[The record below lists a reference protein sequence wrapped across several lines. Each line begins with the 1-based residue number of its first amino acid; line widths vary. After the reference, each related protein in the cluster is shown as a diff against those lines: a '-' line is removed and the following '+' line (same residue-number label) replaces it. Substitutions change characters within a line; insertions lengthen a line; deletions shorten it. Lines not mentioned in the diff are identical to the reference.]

1 MSVDR
6 LLEALDRVE
15 PGTGDMWLA
24 DALWDEF
31 YPQYIEARDALVAK
45 ALDPLV
51 VDHVRKAAL
60 RSYVEAARSGGDPA
74 EVVGSM
80 LDDFS
85 QMVDVSKAQD
95 QIQRDGW
102 VQYVNRDERGR
113 FSRRAVAG
121 RRTPLATVYNRD
133 RGKIP
138 QAVQESG
145 WTKGHGQGWAE
156 GQNAPTEDQ
165 KKQVEQY
172 LADWMQTRN
181 LRAELLKRLDSNT
194 LKNSTLIIHFKDRDT
209 PDKVVPDWSKESGLR
224 NIEHGLYDG
233 RIDSYEV
240 VPDDGLKG
248 QELYDVA
255 RSLEAANKMD
265 LLGAQN
271 VSAEQMN
278 AIMSIIDPGSQEATR
293 MSRMTGILQGA
304 SELATGVG
312 MKDTGSM
319 LRRAAVATEAGEA
332 LRPALTRAAYRYRG
346 TEKSRPD
353 RQFVDAAAFAVQ
365 GDDDLRA
372 MEALTRGDRARPLPS
387 DIVRESIAEFDR
399 PVQAPKGGV
408 GRTTELMPRI
418 GQRLKMWQGDPQGR
432 AATTDQMRLGV
443 QRDLVAEEF
452 VRRQTRQFARRTKES
467 TPAGGSIDTGIKP
480 LRNLIQEI
488 ANGIGKD
495 LPSEGVVIDANG
507 RVVSQAMGVGGDHYN
522 PFGLKARKALNG
534 GQYIR
539 TRQLGGMTT
548 DDIRTLLTTNA
559 RAGTVV
565 SASGVFDLEFD
576 PSFRNQK
583 RLSERALG
591 MVDTYERILD
601 QLAAEGI
608 YARDLDPDKK
618 AALRQEA
625 RVRTARTNGDANAEK
640 TLYGQLEAQA
650 RKDAMQLTAD
660 ELEDIKTAVGKIKG
674 LTPRGVAD
682 EVQQRIEEK
691 EKEKVRLLSLN
702 GEGYE
707 VALRTLQ
714 SYYPY
719 FIRDVSRRGVGD
731 FMDASPAMG
740 EAKLAHNLARAEKA
754 GDKQYVLPGAVRS
767 GSNMQAGAG
776 LPNPKVKVWDPQG
789 ISEEAQAAA
798 ATERAAARPSG
809 GGGEQP
815 ASGGGET
822 SGGGQAPSE
831 PAAAAAAAAAAET
844 PFAMKRV
851 QDRVRNNADK
861 LYRDLV
867 AGIATNAANG
877 EPGLAEELAGEFDAL
892 KVMWADDHDATD
904 LVETYQTKG
913 FKGGSDEVGPAG
925 YRRMLDVNN
934 QQRGPEVLRDVAN
947 WLGGNAKRYF
957 ALKEM
962 LDKHE
967 QLASNGLA
975 SNSVLGS
982 LDVAMAMSLAKTPW
996 RGVGEKFNGNPVVIP
1011 QLRDAT
1017 SDDEVRAGLVR
1028 AVNESRQGQYAY
1040 PGALDAGKLENA
1052 AANQEELGERLSTLA
1067 QVQRQLRNSNKIDD
1081 FLLSGKVGGVPLT
1094 EASTEAVVGALE
1106 DQNSQEV
1113 DDWILIRTGD
1123 ANIISA
1129 TEEQRKAL
1137 LRQAVL
1143 ESTDRADERRANAD
1157 TYNSALFA
1165 ALTLDAAQMAANGLL
1180 LAGGGVVPKAW
1191 EANSLEPQESL
1202 TPEQKALFLVNRVV
1216 FGKAQGSR
1224 RSPQAVPVAR
1234 GSRWEALVKED
1245 LARGVPPQVAVL
1257 TRTRTSR
1264 RSSRS

>member
-6 LLEALDRVE
+6 LLDALDRVE
-15 PGTGDMWLA
+15 PGTGDVWLA

-51 VDHVRKAAL
+51 IDHVRKAAL
-60 RSYVEAARSGGDPA
+60 RSYVAAVRAGGDPS

-85 QMVDVSKAQD
+85 QIVDVAKAGGTD
-95 QIQRDGW
+95 QIQREGW

-133 RGKIP
+133 RGDIP
-138 QAVQESG
+138 RAVQESG
-145 WTKGHGQGWAE
+145 WTKGNGQDWAE
-156 GQNAPTEDQ
+156 GQNAPNEEQ

-181 LRAELLKRLDSNT
+181 LRAELLKRLDKDT

-240 VPDDGLKG
+240 VPDSGLEG
-248 QELYDVA
+248 QELYAVE
-255 RSLEAANKMD
+255 RSLEAASKMD

-278 AIMSIIDPGSQEATR
+278 AIMSIIEPGSQEATR

-304 SELATGVG
+304 SELASGVG

-365 GDDDLRA
+365 GDDDRRA
-372 MEALTRGDRARPLPS
+372 MEALTRGDRAKPLPS
-387 DIVRESIAEFDR
+387 DIVRESIAELDR
-399 PVQAPKGGV
+399 PVQAPKGGQ

-467 TPAGGSIDTGIKP
+467 TPADGSINTGIKP

-507 RVVSQAMGVGGDHYN
+507 RVVSQAMGIGGDHYN
-522 PFGLKARKALNG
+522 PFGLKARKAMSG
-534 GQYIR
+534 GQYVR

-618 AALRQEA
+618 AALREEA
-625 RVRTARTNGDANAEK
+625 RVRTARTNGN
-640 TLYGQLEAQA
+640 AQA
-650 RKDAMQLTAD
+650 ETDLYKQLVTQARQEAMELTAD
-660 ELEDIKTAVGKIKG
+660 ERANIRRDVEKIDG

-682 EVQQRIEEK
+682 EVGRRVEEK

-740 EAKLAHNLARAEKA
+740 EAKLAHNLARAEKS

-776 LPNPKVKVWDPQG
+776 LPNPKKKVWDPQG

-798 ATERAAARPSG
+798 TEERAATQPSG
-809 GGGEQP
+809 GGAQP
-815 ASGGGET
+815 TSGGGET
-822 SGGGQAPSE
+822 PAVEEASNE
-831 PAAAAAAAAAAET
+831 PAAAAET

-851 QDRVRNNADK
+851 QGRVLNNADK

-892 KVMWADDHDATD
+892 KVVWDSDHEATELGD
-904 LVETYQTKG
+904 KYKDKAFSG
-913 FKGGSDEVGPAG
+913 RSDEVGEAE
-925 YRRMLDVNN
+925 YRRMLDVNS
-934 QQRGPEVLRDVAN
+934 QQEGPKALRAAAN
-947 WLGGNAKRYF
+947 WLGGDAKRYLT
-957 ALKEM
+957 LKEM
-962 LDKHE
+962 LDTD
-967 QLASNGLA
+967 QRLATNGLA
-975 SNSVLGS
+975 SNAVLGS
-982 LDVAMAMSLAKTPW
+982 LDVAMAMSLAKTAW
-996 RGVGEKFNGNPVVIP
+996 RGAGQKFNGKPVVIP

-1017 SDDEVRAGLVR
+1017 SDEEVRAGLLR
-1028 AVNESRQGQYAY
+1028 AVNEAKSGEYAY
-1040 PGALDAGKLENA
+1040 PGALDADKLENVA
-1052 AANQEELGERLSTLA
+1052 TNEKELGQRLTTLA
-1067 QVQRQLRNSNKIDD
+1067 QVQRQLRNSAKVDD
-1081 FLLSGKVGGVPLT
+1081 YLLSGKAAGDVPLIQ
-1094 EASTEAVVGALE
+1094 ASTEAVVAALE
-1106 DQNSQEV
+1106 DQNNQEV

-1123 ANIISA
+1123 ANIVSA
-1129 TEEQRKAL
+1129 TEDQRKAL
-1137 LRQAVL
+1137 LRKAVL
-1143 ESTDRADERRANAD
+1143 TDTAKADEHRANAD

-1180 LAGGGVVPKAW
+1180 MVGGGVVPKAW
-1191 EANSLEPQESL
+1191 EANSLEPREDL

-1224 RSPQAVPVAR
+1224 RSPRGVPVAL
-1234 GSRWEALVKED
+1234 GSRWEALVKAD

-1264 RSSRS
+1264 RSSKS

>member
-6 LLEALDRVE
+6 LLDALDRVE
-15 PGTGDMWLA
+15 PGVGDVWLA

-31 YPQYIEARDALVAK
+31 YPQYIEARNALVAK

-60 RSYVEAARSGGDPA
+60 RSYVNAVRSGEDPGA
-74 EVVGSM
+74 VAGLM

-85 QMVDVSKAQD
+85 QLVDVAKAEQD

-133 RGKIP
+133 RGRMP
-138 QAVQESG
+138 QAVKESG
-145 WTKGHGQGWAE
+145 WTKGNGSGWAE
-156 GQNAPTEDQ
+156 GDAKPDAAQKQQTE
-165 KKQVEQY
+165 EY

-181 LRAELLKRLDSNT
+181 LRAELLKRLDKNT
-194 LKNSTLIIHFKDRDT
+194 LKNSTLIVHFKNRDT
-209 PDKVVPDWSKESGLR
+209 PDKVVPDWAGESGLR
-224 NIEHGLYDG
+224 SIEHGLYDG

-240 VPDDGLKG
+240 VPDAGLEG
-248 QELYDVA
+248 AELDAVS
-255 RSLEAANKMD
+255 RRLEAANKMD

-278 AIMSIIDPGSQEATR
+278 AIMSIIEPGSQEATR

-304 SELATGVG
+304 SELASGVG

-332 LRPALTRAAYRYRG
+332 LRPALTRAAYKYRG
-346 TEKSRPD
+346 TEKTRPD
-353 RQFVDAAAFAVQ
+353 RQFIDAAAFAVQ
-365 GDDDLRA
+365 GDDDRRA
-372 MEALTRGDRARPLPS
+372 MEALTLGDRAEPLPG
-387 DIVRESIAEFDR
+387 DIVRESIAELDR
-399 PVQAPKGGV
+399 PVQAPKGGQ

-418 GQRLKMWQGDPQGR
+418 GQRLKLWQGDPQGR
-432 AATTDQMRLGV
+432 TATTDQVRLGV

-452 VRRQTRQFARRTKES
+452 VRRQTRMFARRTKES
-467 TPAGGSIDTGIKP
+467 TAADGSINTGIKP

-522 PFGLKARKALNG
+522 PFGLKTRKSMSG
-534 GQYIR
+534 GQYVR

-583 RLSERALG
+583 RVSERALG

-618 AALRQEA
+618 AELREQA
-625 RVRTARTNGDANAEK
+625 RVRTARTSGNAKAESD
-640 TLYGQLEAQA
+640 LYQELEAKA
-650 RKDAMQLTAD
+650 RKDAMTITAG
-660 ELEDIKTAVGKIKG
+660 ERNDIRDAVGKIVG

-682 EVQQRIEEK
+682 EVQRRIEEK

-767 GSNMQAGAG
+767 GSNMQAGVG
-776 LPNPKVKVWDPQG
+776 LPNPKKKVWDPQG
-789 ISEEAQAAA
+789 IGEEAQAAA
-798 ATERAAARPSG
+798 AELRNGERPT
-809 GGGEQP
+809 
-815 ASGGGET
+815 SGGGERPS
-822 SGGGQAPSE
+822 SGSGETPSE
-831 PAAAAAAAAAAET
+831 EQTAGSEMPAEA
-844 PFAMKRV
+844 PFAMKAV
-851 QDRVRNNADK
+851 QDRARNNARA

-867 AGIATNAANG
+867 AGIATQAALG
-877 EPGLAEELAGEFDAL
+877 EDGLPSELAGEFDAL
-892 KVMWADDHDATD
+892 KNAWADDNIESD
-904 LVETYQTKG
+904 LGETYKSKAFLG
-913 FKGGSDEVGPAG
+913 RSDEIGEAEF
-925 YRRMLDVNN
+925 RRMLDVNN
-934 QQRGPEVLRDVAN
+934 QIEGPKALEQAAN
-947 WLGGNAKRYF
+947 WLGGDPKRYMK
-957 ALKEM
+957 LKE
-962 LDKHE
+962 LLSADPR
-967 QLASNGLA
+967 LAANGLA
-975 SNSVLGS
+975 WNSVLGS

-996 RGVGEKFNGNPVVIP
+996 RGGGEKFNGRPVVIP
-1011 QLRDAT
+1011 QLWDAT
-1017 SDDEVRAGLVR
+1017 SDEDVRAGLLT
-1028 AVNESRQGQYAY
+1028 AVKESQTGEYAY
-1040 PGALDAGKLENA
+1040 PGALTADDLANTYKDDA
-1052 AANQEELGERLSTLA
+1052 ELQQRLQTLT
-1067 QVQRQLRNSNKIDD
+1067 QVQSQLRNSNKIDD
-1081 FLLSGKVGGVPLT
+1081 FLLSGKAGNVPLI
-1094 EASTEAVVGALE
+1094 EASTEVVVGALRGQDNE
-1106 DQNSQEV
+1106 EV
-1113 DDWILIRTGD
+1113 NDWILIRTGD
-1123 ANIISA
+1123 ASVLGA
-1129 TEEQRKAL
+1129 TAEHRAKL

-1143 ESTDRADERRANAD
+1143 TPTDKADEHRASAD

-1165 ALTLDAAQMAANGLL
+1165 ALVLDAAQMAAGGLML
-1180 LAGGGVVPKAW
+1180 VGGDVVPKAW
-1191 EANSLEPQESL
+1191 EAHSLHPQDSL
-1202 TPEQKALFLVNRVV
+1202 APEEKALFLVNRLV
-1216 FGKAQGSR
+1216 FEKALGSQ
-1224 RSPQAVPVAR
+1224 RSPRGVPVAR
-1234 GSRWEALVKED
+1234 GGRWEELVKAD
-1245 LARGVPPQVAVL
+1245 LTRGVPPQVAVL
-1257 TRTRTSR
+1257 TRTRTSK
-1264 RSSRS
+1264 RSSET